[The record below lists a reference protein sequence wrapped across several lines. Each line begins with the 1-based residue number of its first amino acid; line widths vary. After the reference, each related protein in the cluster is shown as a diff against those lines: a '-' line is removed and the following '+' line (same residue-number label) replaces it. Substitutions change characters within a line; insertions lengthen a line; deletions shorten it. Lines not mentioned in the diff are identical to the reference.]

1 MCVRPVPHLSAAG
14 DDGTV
19 IVLKEVDLWRQHLW
33 RQHLGRRFTVK
44 LSDTGARHHT
54 LKVLV
59 DWVLV
64 LLSQLQIAQTHNPS

>member
-19 IVLKEVDLWRQHLW
+19 IVLKEVDLW